1 MKHEKQVKPQR
12 SVAVLEK
19 MTLPAVY
26 GRDPMNVLS
35 GEKPDQNRTKRS
47 AVCLD
52 ARGASSVPP
61 LLTTLGSPLV

>member
-1 MKHEKQVKPQR
+1 MKPQR

-19 MTLPAVY
+19 MAMPAVY
-26 GRDPMNVLS
+26 GRDPMNVLP

-52 ARGASSVPP
+52 ARGAGWVSP
-61 LLTTLGSPLV
+61 LLTILGSPLV